1 MLRKL
6 MAIPVL
12 AVLLSVASPSAWAS
26 QADTNYS
33 MPLPGPEYGAP
44 PRTYHDSKLVTIT
57 FRTTPEALQKLVPK
71 PMVPNADNLVSVYF
85 GHFNTP
91 DYSSGDYLFKGDN
104 YLEVGFVAPVSLLNQ
119 AGGYSLFLYL
129 NKPGPAISG
138 REIWGFPKK
147 DADIVMTDD
156 KGKITFTVTRLGTTL
171 MKATFLRTE
180 KVEPVP
186 SRPPRTRYNLKY
198 IPSVRKNAPPDV
210 MQITSYVQGNKL
222 KELQKGKATL
232 ELGTTTVDPLGTMP
246 ILEIV
251 RAEYMVVDGTVDY
264 GEVVYDYLKQGL
276 K

>member
-12 AVLLSVASPSAWAS
+12 VFIFTVFSQMSWAS
-26 QADTNYS
+26 QDGSNYS
-33 MPLPGPEYGAP
+33 MPIIGPEYGAP
-44 PRTYHDSKLVTIT
+44 PRTYYDSKLVTIT
-57 FRTTPEALQKLVPK
+57 FKTTSEALQKLIPK
-71 PMVPNADNLVSVYF
+71 PMVPNPDNLVSVYF
-85 GHFNTP
+85 GNFNTP
-91 DYSSGDYLFKGDN
+91 DYNSGEYVFKGDS
-104 YLEVGFVAPVSLLNQ
+104 YLEVGFVAPVSLFNK

-147 DADIVMTDD
+147 DADIVMADEN
-156 KGKITFTVTRLGTTL
+156 GKITFTVMRLGTAL
-171 MKATFLRTE
+171 MKATFLRTG

-186 SRPPRTRYNLKY
+186 SRPPRVRYNLKY
-198 IPSVRKNAPPDV
+198 IPSVRKDAPPDV
-210 MQITSYVQGNKL
+210 MQITSYLQDNKL

-232 ELGTTTVDPLGTMP
+232 ELGTTSVDPLGKIP

-251 RAEYMVVDGTVDY
+251 KAEYMVIDGTVDY
-264 GEVVYDYLKQGL
+264 GEVVYDYLKQGI

>member
-6 MAIPVL
+6 MVVAVL
-12 AVLLSVASPSAWAS
+12 ALLFSTGSQSARGS
-26 QADTNYS
+26 QAVTNYG
-33 MPLPGPEYGAP
+33 MPLSGPEYGAP
-44 PRTYHDSKLVTIT
+44 PRTYYDSKLVTIT
-57 FRTTPEALQKLVPK
+57 FKTTPEALQKLIPK
-71 PMVPNADNLVSVYF
+71 PMAPNQDNLVSVYF

-91 DYSSGDYLFKGDN
+91 DYKSDEYLFKGDS
-104 YLEVGFVAPVSLLNQ
+104 YLEAGFVAPVSLSGK

-147 DADIVMTDD
+147 DADIVMTDEN
-156 KGKITFTVTRLGTTL
+156 GKITFTVTRLGTTL
-171 MKATFLRTE
+171 MKASFLRTE

-186 SRPPRTRYNLKY
+186 ARPPRIRYNLKY

-210 MQITSYVQGNKL
+210 MQITSYLQENKI

-232 ELGTTTVDPLGTMP
+232 ELGTTSVDPLGNIP
-246 ILEIV
+246 VLEIV

-264 GEVVYDYLKQGL
+264 GEVVYDYLKQGM

>member
-12 AVLLSVASPSAWAS
+12 AFLFSVASPSAWAS
-26 QADTNYS
+26 QAETNYS
-33 MPLPGPEYGAP
+33 MPLSGPEYGAP
-44 PRTYHDSKLVTIT
+44 PRTYHDSKLVNIT
-57 FRTTPEALQKLVPK
+57 FKTTPEALQKLVPK

-91 DYSSGDYLFKGDN
+91 DYSSGDYIFKGDN
-104 YLEVGFVAPVSLLNQ
+104 YLEVGFVAPVSLANQ

-147 DADIVMTDD
+147 EADIVMTED
-156 KGKITFTVTRLGTTL
+156 KGKITFTVTRQGTTI
-171 MKATFLRTE
+171 MKATFQRTE

-186 SRPPRTRYNLKY
+186 NRPPRVRYNLKY

-210 MQITSYVQGNKL
+210 MQITSYSQGNKL
-222 KELQKGKATL
+222 KELQIGKATL
-232 ELGTTTVDPLGTMP
+232 ELGSTSVDPLGNMP
-246 ILEIV
+246 VLEIV

-264 GEVVYDYLKQGL
+264 GEVVYDYLKQGM

>member
-6 MAIPVL
+6 LAIPML
-12 AVLLSVASPSAWAS
+12 AFLFSAIPQSSVAAPDAA
-26 QADTNYS
+26 NYS

-44 PRTYHDSKLVTIT
+44 PRTYYDSKLVTIT
-57 FRTTPEALQKLVPK
+57 FKTTPEALQKLIPK
-71 PMVPNADNLVSVYF
+71 PMVPSPDNLVSVYF

-91 DYSSGDYLFKGDN
+91 DYVSGEYVFKGDS
-104 YLEVGFVAPVSLLNQ
+104 YLEVGFVAPVSLSNT

-147 DADIVMTDD
+147 DADIVMTDEN
-156 KGKITFTVTRLGTTL
+156 GKITFTATRLGTTL
-171 MKATFLRTE
+171 MKATFERTA

-186 SRPPRTRYNLKY
+186 KRPPRVRYNLKY

-210 MQITSYVQGNKL
+210 MQITSYLQDNKL
-222 KELQKGKATL
+222 KELQTGKATL
-232 ELGTTTVDPLGTMP
+232 ELGSTSVDPLGKIP

-251 RAEYMVVDGTVDY
+251 RTEFMVVDGTVDY
-264 GEVVYDYLKQGL
+264 GQVVYDYLKQGM

>member
-6 MAIPVL
+6 MAIPIM
-12 AVLLSVASPSAWAS
+12 AFLLSVVPQSSWAS
-26 QADTNYS
+26 QAVTNYS
-33 MPLPGPEYGAP
+33 MPLSGPAYGAP
-44 PRTYHDSKLVTIT
+44 PRTYYDSKLVTIS
-57 FRTTPEALQKLVPK
+57 FKTTPEALQKLIPK

-91 DYSSGDYLFKGDN
+91 DYSSGEYLYKGDS
-104 YLEVGFVAPVSLLNQ
+104 YLEVGFVVPVSLSNQ
-119 AGGYSLFLYL
+119 VGGYSLFLYL

-147 DADIVMTDD
+147 DADILMTDE
-156 KGKITFTVTRLGTTL
+156 KGKITFTVRRLGTTL
-171 MKATFLRTE
+171 MQATFLRTE

-186 SRPPRTRYNLKY
+186 NRPPRIRYNLKY

-210 MQITSYVQGNKL
+210 MQITSYMQENKL

-232 ELGTTTVDPLGTMP
+232 ELGTTSVDPLGNIP

-251 RAEYMVVDGTVDY
+251 RAEYMVVDGSVDY
-264 GEVVYDYLKQGL
+264 GEVVYDYLKEGM